1 MKETAPRNPTVSI
14 IVPVYNEREY
24 IEKCIQSLMAQD
36 YPDIIEILCVDGG
49 SPDGTRQIIHHVQ
62 KDCPKIRLLD
72 NPYRVQTVALNVGIE
87 QAKGEIVAR
96 IDAHGF
102 YARDYISQCVAHLI
116 ETGAGN
122 VGGAAQPMPGNSL
135 ISKLIAFA
143 HESRFGIGV
152 AKFRRRSGGGWV
164 DTVWPGFYWR
174 RVFDEIGLYRPELTR
189 NEDVEFNA
197 RLRAHGYGIY
207 LSPQIRAY
215 YFPRQDLRGL
225 WGQNF
230 ANGVG
235 AMQTLFVN
243 PQALGLRHLI
253 PFLFVTGLLGSL
265 LITPWHVLGQAAL
278 GAIAVAYALGCI
290 VFSLQIGLKHGLGYA
305 ALMPFV
311 FFTIHLSYGLG
322 SMWGLAKFGSRR
334 RRNVESHFTDVS

>member
-1 MKETAPRNPTVSI
+1 MKEIATRKPTVSI

-24 IEKCIQSLMAQD
+24 IADCMRSLVAQD
-36 YPDIIEILCVDGG
+36 YPDIMEILCIDGG
-49 SPDGTRQIIHHVQ
+49 SQDDTPEIIRRFQ
-62 KDCPKIRLLD
+62 KDCPQIRLLD
-72 NPYRVQTVALNVGIE
+72 NPQRVQAAALNIGIE
-87 QAKGEIVAR
+87 QARGEIVAR

-102 YARDYISQCVAHLI
+102 YEPDYISQCVAHLL

-122 VGGAAQPMPGNSL
+122 VGGAARPMPGDSL
-135 ISKLIAFA
+135 ISKLIVFA

-152 AKFRRRSGGGWV
+152 AQFRRQSGEGWV

-174 RVFDEIGLYRPELTR
+174 RIFDEIGLYRLELTR
-189 NEDVEFNA
+189 DEDNELNA

-207 LSPQIRAY
+207 LSPEIRAY
-215 YFPRQDLRGL
+215 YFPRRDLWGL
-225 WGQNF
+225 WRQNF

-235 AMQTLFVN
+235 IMQTLFAN
-243 PQALGLRHLI
+243 PQALGLRHFI

-265 LITPWHVLGQAAL
+265 LVAPFHIVGKIVLA
-278 GAIAVAYALGCI
+278 AIAVAYSLGCI

-305 ALMPFV
+305 VLMPFV

-322 SMWGLAKFGSRR
+322 SLWGLVKFGSYQLLRK
-334 RRNVESHFTDVS
+334 TDEK